1 MDTVIIEILKTYG
14 LAGLGM
20 AFFAYLCFDM
30 NKTIKNLHKQMAE
43 KDKIFAIK
51 IEQHLEDL
59 SGDVHEVQSDAAKVG
74 GMVQAQQMRRR

>member
-51 IEQHLEDL
+51 I
-59 SGDVHEVQSDAAKVG
+59 
-74 GMVQAQQMRRR
+74 